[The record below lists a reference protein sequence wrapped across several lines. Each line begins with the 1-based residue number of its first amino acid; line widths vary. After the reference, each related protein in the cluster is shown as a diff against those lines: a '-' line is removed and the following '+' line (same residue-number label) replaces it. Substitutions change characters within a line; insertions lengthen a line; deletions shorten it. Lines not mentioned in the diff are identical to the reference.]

1 MTTPNYLYPLAN
13 YFRPW
18 NLITLFLGMLFLFAG
33 ALWSGLPDWDIPVS
47 IIMAIPAYITA
58 GPTMRVFLERRWQ
71 HVPYAVFWT
80 WFTVDGTYWIYW
92 GLKDPVILE
101 ALRSA
106 NFGISI
112 CLYAMCSVVWYDWS
126 TRSSVLTKP

>member
-1 MTTPNYLYPLAN
+1 MNYLYPLAD
-13 YFRPW
+13 YFSPW
-18 NLITLFLGMLFLFAG
+18 RLITLFLGMVFLFAG

-58 GPTMRVFLERRWQ
+58 GPSMQVFAKRQWRNL
-71 HVPYAVFWT
+71 PYAVFWT
-80 WFTVDGTYWIYW
+80 WFTVDGTYWVYW

-106 NFGISI
+106 NAGVSLF
-112 CLYAMCSVVWYDWS
+112 LYGLCGLVWYKYD
-126 TRSSVLTKP
+126 TTSSALTKH